1 VNTLWHHQ
9 TQHNGAVQLV
19 LGVYHND
26 IVHYLSLNGQGQ
38 PMSYEIIKHPNS
50 LNQGVTWV
58 DLHGNFQFLPKAF
71 SEAPLPG
78 FHPCTKRNINHTTTL
93 AFQPS
98 VLQQPLVTETA
109 QYHIA
114 EGLFSI
120 ANTYANHKECV
131 SVLWFHEQTAIV
143 FAYRHGDLI
152 FANRFPSSNTQEH
165 LYYALL
171 PFHEDKLTPQQL
183 GLYVLCDELQQ
194 NAAAPLFQKFIPQ
207 AEITSPPLPWISQ
220 TPAPMMHIV
229 TPLIKLA
236 TCVSREEI

>member
-1 VNTLWHHQ
+1 
-9 TQHNGAVQLV
+9 
-19 LGVYHND
+19 
-26 IVHYLSLNGQGQ
+26 VHWLS
-38 PMSYEIIKHPNS
+38 
-50 LNQGVTWV
+50 
-58 DLHGNFQFLPKAF
+58 FLAL
-71 SEAPLPG
+71 SS
-78 FHPCTKRNINHTTTL
+78 INNPVH
-93 AFQPS
+93 S
-98 VLQQPLVTETA
+98 
-109 QYHIA
+109 
-114 EGLFSI
+114 
-120 ANTYANHKECV
+120 
-131 SVLWFHEQTAIV
+131 
-143 FAYRHGDLI
+143 
-152 FANRFPSSNTQEH
+152 QEH